1 MSKDQLES
9 TRLLNAADLLRN
21 SFNDGVETE
30 KKQIPRSRWIPTCW
44 YIDCLPC
51 VKARFVLSFMVFLG
65 LCNVY
70 ALRVNLSVAIVP
82 MTSKNPSNNQRWVDL
97 YSYIAIASY
106 LQYIYTAGIYSV
118 AKAIMQSSFC

>member
-1 MSKDQLES
+1 MTNDHAPAMSKDDLES
-9 TRLLNAADLLRN
+9 TRLLDATNLLR
-21 SFNDGVETE
+21 NDGVETE
-30 KKQIPRSRWIPTCW
+30 KKQMPRSRWIPTCW

-82 MTSKNPSNNQRWVDL
+82 MTSKNPSNNQRWADL
-97 YSYIAIASY
+97 
-106 LQYIYTAGIYSV
+106 
-118 AKAIMQSSFC
+118 